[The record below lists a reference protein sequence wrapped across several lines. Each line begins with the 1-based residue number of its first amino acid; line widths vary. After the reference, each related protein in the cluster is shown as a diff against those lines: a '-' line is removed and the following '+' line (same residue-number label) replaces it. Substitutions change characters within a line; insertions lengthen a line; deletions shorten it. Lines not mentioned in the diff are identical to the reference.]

1 MSLYSAVLGKTVP
14 KTLIAYMNILK
25 DRIGSDSVIRVQFV
39 LLYLK

>member
-25 DRIGSDSVIRVQFV
+25 DRIGSDSVRVHFV

>member
-25 DRIGSDSVIRVQFV
+25 DRIGSDSVRVQFV